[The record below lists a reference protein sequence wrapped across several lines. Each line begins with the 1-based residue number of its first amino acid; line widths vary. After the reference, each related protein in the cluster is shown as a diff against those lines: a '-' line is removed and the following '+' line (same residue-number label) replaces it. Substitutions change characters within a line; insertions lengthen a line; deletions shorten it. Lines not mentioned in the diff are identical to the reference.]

1 MSAPQFR
8 SLRPVRP
15 ARPEDESALGELDRA
30 TWSTL
35 HAVQPRPT
43 PPYEPF
49 FDDLHPPGDY
59 LVAEAVTGAGDVLT
73 AGYLRLGRPTPL
85 ACNAHVR
92 QIQGLAVAGWAR
104 RHGVARALLRA
115 AYAEARRRGA
125 GRITLRVLGHNTAAR
140 TLYEAEGFAV
150 EGVLPGEFFLGGRY
164 VDDVLM
170 GRSLTAGAPEDRPPG
185 PADTPDGVQTGPK
198 RSQSAG

>member
-1 MSAPQFR
+1 MSVHRFR

-15 ARPEDESALGELDRA
+15 AVPEDETALGELDRA

-35 HAVQPRPT
+35 HAVQPRPQ
-43 PPYEPF
+43 PPYAPF
-49 FDDLHPPGDY
+49 FDDRHPPGEF
-59 LVAEAVTGAGDVLT
+59 LVAEAAIGAGGT
-73 AGYLRLGRPTPL
+73 HMAGYLRLGRPTPL

-92 QIQGLAVAGWAR
+92 QIQGLAVADWAR
-104 RHGVARALLRA
+104 GHGVARALLRA
-115 AYAEARRRGA
+115 SYAEARRQGA

-140 TLYEAEGFAV
+140 ALYAAEGFAV

-170 GRSLTAGAPEDRPPG
+170 GRSLAPSPPG
-185 PADTPDGVQTGPK
+185 PDSPAPNP
-198 RSQSAG
+198 RP